1 MSAENSVSLYFYKY
15 LCKEIGSEDEVRIR
29 RFTYVIEDL
38 GTPITI
44 VNQITSGSKVEGLQL
59 KGSDFDVIYIDPLFK
74 VYESERDVVP
84 RFDHCIPLIMETD
97 DTHPC
102 FTQLHLGNNHDLTFE
117 HDRAKNLFKCRK
129 FSSELYRLYRMEDLT
144 KDLDDIN
151 TSIFK
156 IHGPCLTNLTDTH
169 DFAWCLRCD
178 EWISQAQPWV
188 SRPRTTWPSP
198 ELISKIISCGVLYVP
213 IGYKESCNEQIQ
225 WRISFSV
232 AEKVLIFSFNHIQL
246 LCYAL
251 LKILIKEIVEKEEDL
266 KSLLCSYFLKT
277 VMFWMLEE
285 SDPSMWRPDSI
296 IPCFMAC
303 LKRLIYCVEYSTLL
317 HYFIPDYNLIYMRFD
332 VDKKDKITRIL
343 KNSFENG
350 IYCFA
355 LSETLFDLMKLP
367 FSAMDS
373 SLGRRVETLHKLISI
388 SFTLH
393 HTTLDLLHHFLHH
406 SSTQISRSIF
416 FVLLSFAH
424 QNVPEKLENQSRSNN
439 KNKYYKYK
447 HDLSHLLIGTNSD
460 AVGGWLVLASF
471 FYVHE
476 NYLLSLYII
485 NHALR
490 KCTDEKYIIGNPV

>member
-285 SDPSMWRPDSI
+285 SDPSMWRPD
-296 IPCFMAC
+296 
-303 LKRLIYCVEYSTLL
+303 
-317 HYFIPDYNLIYMRFD
+317 
-332 VDKKDKITRIL
+332 
-343 KNSFENG
+343 
-350 IYCFA
+350 
-355 LSETLFDLMKLP
+355 
-367 FSAMDS
+367 
-373 SLGRRVETLHKLISI
+373 
-388 SFTLH
+388 
-393 HTTLDLLHHFLHH
+393 
-406 SSTQISRSIF
+406 
-416 FVLLSFAH
+416 
-424 QNVPEKLENQSRSNN
+424 
-439 KNKYYKYK
+439 
-447 HDLSHLLIGTNSD
+447 
-460 AVGGWLVLASF
+460 
-471 FYVHE
+471 
-476 NYLLSLYII
+476 
-485 NHALR
+485 
-490 KCTDEKYIIGNPV
+490 